1 MRSPDDSSDAPQPA
15 ARALDE
21 FEHENG
27 ADTTSQ
33 TIDAAGNIFV
43 FDCEAQPPVE
53 LTVAG
58 ELLDV
63 APALPT
69 QALRPAPLSR
79 AEARAQHHRRRR
91 RTYFRQWAAATAA
104 WVDRIGRAGAA
115 MRDRVLDGSS
125 ALSRSVTR
133 VTHRSKAA
141 ATASRHGMLRTSTAL
156 AARAWPRGARAI
168 QAPATTTAVMYQE
181 SNGFVIAVL
190 LAMTVVGYGSFLM
203 GSWGGRGQTG
213 AVTRM
218 AGIERSV
225 VPAAAPP
232 ASVAVPG
239 AAPLAVTGALDA
251 TPGLIMA
258 TASVAPSRAAFT
270 PTVKTVTAM
279 WRRRDTRSLDQAF
292 TALRQ
297 QTLAFH
303 RCRMRVTETDRAV
316 ARCEGVAT
324 NGESLRPVTWT
335 IDFRRKAGRWL
346 IGGVTAR

>member
-1 MRSPDDSSDAPQPA
+1 
-15 ARALDE
+15 
-21 FEHENG
+21 
-27 ADTTSQ
+27 
-33 TIDAAGNIFV
+33 
-43 FDCEAQPPVE
+43 
-53 LTVAG
+53 
-58 ELLDV
+58 
-63 APALPT
+63 
-69 QALRPAPLSR
+69 
-79 AEARAQHHRRRR
+79 
-91 RTYFRQWAAATAA
+91 
-104 WVDRIGRAGAA
+104 
-115 MRDRVLDGSS
+115 
-125 ALSRSVTR
+125 
-133 VTHRSKAA
+133 
-141 ATASRHGMLRTSTAL
+141 MLRTSTAL
-156 AARAWPRGARAI
+156 TARTWPRGARAI
-168 QAPATTTAVMYQE
+168 STPATTTAFMYQE

-203 GSWGGRGQTG
+203 GSWGGPGQAG

-225 VPAAAPP
+225 VLTAAPP
-232 ASVAVPG
+232 AIITVPS
-239 AAPLAVTGALDA
+239 AAPLAATGAYDA
-251 TPGLIMA
+251 TPAVMA

-270 PTVKTVTAM
+270 PTAKTVTAL

-324 NGESLRPVTWT
+324 YGQSLRPVTWT

>member
-1 MRSPDDSSDAPQPA
+1 
-15 ARALDE
+15 
-21 FEHENG
+21 
-27 ADTTSQ
+27 
-33 TIDAAGNIFV
+33 
-43 FDCEAQPPVE
+43 
-53 LTVAG
+53 
-58 ELLDV
+58 
-63 APALPT
+63 
-69 QALRPAPLSR
+69 
-79 AEARAQHHRRRR
+79 
-91 RTYFRQWAAATAA
+91 
-104 WVDRIGRAGAA
+104 
-115 MRDRVLDGSS
+115 
-125 ALSRSVTR
+125 
-133 VTHRSKAA
+133 
-141 ATASRHGMLRTSTAL
+141 
-156 AARAWPRGARAI
+156 
-168 QAPATTTAVMYQE
+168 
-181 SNGFVIAVL
+181 
-190 LAMTVVGYGSFLM
+190 MTVVGYGSFLM
-203 GSWGGRGQTG
+203 GSWGGRGQAG